1 MNEEITIPLLI
12 IVAVILISQSI
23 FLFIH
28 ARKYGHNYWFWGIIG
43 LIQAPM
49 PTLAYLIFVRK
60 VFHKKNPE
68 GMND

>member
-1 MNEEITIPLLI
+1 MKEEISIPLLI
-12 IVAVILISQSI
+12 VVAIILISQSF

-28 ARKYGHNYWFWGIIG
+28 ARRKGHNYWFWGIIG

-60 VFHKKNPE
+60 VFHKNNVE
-68 GMND
+68 GTKE